1 MRIGV
6 SHYHTTCTS
15 NIPKS
20 LSIPDPHPLS
30 SCFSFIL
37 RVKLQVVFF
46 IIIKNLK
53 FFFKKPITTT
63 ADPLGVMVSP
73 QTITVRG
80 RVYI

>member
-1 MRIGV
+1 MLLPLSPGRGPSMSPAWVPTAANEDIRIGL

-15 NIPKS
+15 DTPKS

-46 IIIKNLK
+46 IIVKKLK
-53 FFFKKPITTT
+53 FF
-63 ADPLGVMVSP
+63 
-73 QTITVRG
+73 
-80 RVYI
+80 